1 MVGRMTS
8 DLQSS
13 AGSENRATPVPRT
26 TGHRRVTPDRG
37 APSTSGSV
45 LSVVILAL
53 TFGVAAVWSLVALH
67 QLSSSIVRESAT
79 HLERARR
86 TFDLT
91 RARTLDS
98 LRAQARV
105 MVEDPRLKATLS
117 VEGIDEPTVA
127 DILGDLGKLRS
138 SGFLMVL
145 TPEGRVFAQ
154 AGADELRGLDLSGSS
169 AVKKAQSTLESVTG
183 SWVIGGKIMD
193 LSIMPVRFRTK
204 PIAYLVVGTAVDQD
218 MVNAVADE
226 LGVAVATTTGQTI
239 MLSAPPDDQTKA
251 VFSAVVGQLDS
262 SAPQLFNVNGE
273 TYVAALSELEESG
286 QTRPRLVVAQPLSQ
300 LRAAFATSRWL
311 LFIPPVLV
319 IIAVLFALTAGRRVV
334 VVRQP

>member
-1 MVGRMTS
+1 MSS
-8 DLQSS
+8 DVQSP
-13 AGSENRATPVPRT
+13 AGSQSLATPRSRT
-26 TGHRRVTPDRG
+26 TGNRRATPDRG
-37 APSTSGSV
+37 APGTTGSA
-45 LSVVILAL
+45 LSLVILAL
-53 TFGVAAVWSLVALH
+53 TFGVATVWSLVALH
-67 QLSSSIVRESAT
+67 QLSSSIVREGAS

-105 MVEDPRLKATLS
+105 MVEDPRLKSTLS
-117 VEGIDEPTVA
+117 VDGIDEATVA

-138 SGFLMVL
+138 TGFLMVL
-145 TPEGRVFAQ
+145 SPDGRVFAQ

-169 AVKKAQSTLESVTG
+169 AVKKAQGSVEAVTG
-183 SWVIGGKIMD
+183 SWVIGGKILD
-193 LSIMPVRFRTK
+193 LSIMPVRFGDR

-218 MVNAVADE
+218 MVNAVADQTA
-226 LGVAVATTTGQTI
+226 VAVATTTGQTI

-251 VFSAVVGQLDS
+251 VFAAVIGQLDS

-300 LRAAFATSRWL
+300 LHATFGTSRWL

>member
-1 MVGRMTS
+1 MNS
-8 DLQSS
+8 DVQTP
-13 AGSENRATPVPRT
+13 AGSQSLAAPPPRT
-26 TGHRRVTPDRG
+26 TGNRRVAPDRG
-37 APSTSGSV
+37 TPGTSGSA
-45 LSVVILAL
+45 LSLVILAL

-67 QLSSSIVRESAT
+67 QLSSSIVREGAA

-98 LRAQARV
+98 LRAQSRV
-105 MVEDPRLKATLS
+105 MVEDPRLKSTLT
-117 VEGIDEPTVA
+117 VEGIDEVTVA

-138 SGFLMVL
+138 TGFLMVL
-145 TPEGRVFAQ
+145 SPEGRVFAQ

-169 AVKKAQSTLESVTG
+169 AVKKAQGSTEAVTG

-193 LSIMPVRFRTK
+193 LSIMPVRFGPR
-204 PIAYLVVGTAVDQD
+204 PLAYLVIGTAVDQD
-218 MVNAVADE
+218 MVNAVADQT
-226 LGVAVATTTGQTI
+226 GVAVATTTGQTI
-239 MLSAPPDDQTKA
+239 LLSAPPDDQTRA
-251 VFSAVVGQLDS
+251 VFTAVIGQLDS

-273 TYVAALSELEESG
+273 NYVGAMSELEESG

-300 LRAAFATSRWL
+300 LRATFATSRWL

>member
-1 MVGRMTS
+1 MS
-8 DLQSS
+8 
-13 AGSENRATPVPRT
+13 RT
-26 TGHRRVTPDRG
+26 TGNRRGAPDRG
-37 APSTSGSV
+37 TPGSTGGA
-45 LSVVILAL
+45 LSLVVLAL

-105 MVEDPRLKATLS
+105 MVEDPRLKATLTI
-117 VEGIDEPTVA
+117 EGIDEVTVA

-138 SGFLMVL
+138 TGFLMVL
-145 TPEGRVFAQ
+145 SPDGRVFAQ

-169 AVKKAQSTLESVTG
+169 AVKKAQVSLEAVTG
-183 SWVIGGKIMD
+183 SWVIGGKILD
-193 LSIMPVRFRTK
+193 LSIMPVRFGAK
-204 PIAYLVVGTAVDQD
+204 PIAYLVVGNSVDQD
-218 MVNAVADE
+218 MVNAVADQT
-226 LGVAVATTTGQTI
+226 GVAVATATGQSI
-239 MLSAPPDDQTKA
+239 MLSAPTDEQTKA
-251 VFSAVVGQLDS
+251 MFAAVVGQLES
-262 SAPQLFNVNGE
+262 STPQLFNVNGE
-273 TYVAALSELEESG
+273 SYVGVMSELEESG
-286 QTRPRLVVAQPLSQ
+286 QTRPRLVVAQSLAQS
-300 LRAAFATSRWL
+300 RATFATSRWM

>member
-1 MVGRMTS
+1 MNS
-8 DLQSS
+8 DVQSP
-13 AGSENRATPVPRT
+13 AGSQSLATPTPRT
-26 TGHRRVTPDRG
+26 TGNRRAAPDRG
-37 APSTSGSV
+37 AQGTTGSA
-45 LSVVILAL
+45 LSLVILAL

-105 MVEDPRLKATLS
+105 MVEDPRLKSTLS
-117 VEGIDEPTVA
+117 VDGIDEATVA

-138 SGFLMVL
+138 TGFLMVL
-145 TPEGRVFAQ
+145 SPDGRVFAQ

-169 AVKKAQSTLESVTG
+169 AVKKAQGSVEAVTG
-183 SWVIGGKIMD
+183 SWVIGGKILD
-193 LSIMPVRFRTK
+193 LSIMPVRFGPR

-218 MVNAVADE
+218 MLNAVADQT
-226 LGVAVATTTGQTI
+226 GVAVATTTGQTV
-239 MLSAPPDDQTKA
+239 MLSAPPDDPTKA
-251 VFSAVVGQLDS
+251 VFGAVTGQLDS

-273 TYVAALSELEESG
+273 TYIAALSELEESG

-300 LRAAFATSRWL
+300 LRATFATSRWL

>member
-1 MVGRMTS
+1 MS
-8 DLQSS
+8 
-13 AGSENRATPVPRT
+13 RT
-26 TGHRRVTPDRG
+26 TGNRRPAPDRG
-37 APSTSGSV
+37 TPGTTGSA

-67 QLSSSIVRESAT
+67 QLSSSIVRENAA

-105 MVEDPRLKATLS
+105 MVEDPRLKSTLS
-117 VEGIDEPTVA
+117 VDGIDEPTVA

-138 SGFLMVL
+138 TGFLMVL

-154 AGADELRGLDLSGSS
+154 AGAEELRGLDLSGSS

-183 SWVIGGKIMD
+183 SWVIGGKILD
-193 LSIMPVRFRTK
+193 LSIMPVRFRAK

-218 MVNAVADE
+218 MLNAVADQT
-226 LGVAVATTTGQTI
+226 GVAVATTTGSTI
-239 MLSAPPDDQTKA
+239 LMSAPPDDQTKA
-251 VFSAVVGQLDS
+251 VFSAVVGQLDG

-273 TYVAALSELEESG
+273 TYVAALSDLEESG
-286 QTRPRLVVAQPLSQ
+286 QSRPRLAVAQPLSQ
-300 LRAAFATSRWL
+300 LRGTFATSRWL

>member
-1 MVGRMTS
+1 MGS
-8 DLQSS
+8 QSL
-13 AGSENRATPVPRT
+13 ATPASRT
-26 TGHRRVTPDRG
+26 TGNRRPAPDRG
-37 APSTSGSV
+37 APNTTGGA
-45 LSVVILAL
+45 LSLVVLAL

-105 MVEDPRLKATLS
+105 MVEDPRLKSTLS
-117 VEGIDEPTVA
+117 IDGIDEVTVA

-138 SGFLMVL
+138 AGFLMVL
-145 TPEGRVFAQ
+145 SPEGRVFAQ
-154 AGADELRGLDLSGSS
+154 AGAEELRGLDLSGSS
-169 AVKKAQSTLESVTG
+169 AVKKAQGMAEAVTG

-193 LSIMPVRFRTK
+193 LSIMPVRFGPK
-204 PIAYLVVGTAVDQD
+204 PIAFLVVGQAVDQD
-218 MVNAVADE
+218 MVNAVADQT
-226 LGVAVATTTGQTI
+226 GVAVATTTGQTI
-239 MLSAPPDDQTKA
+239 MLSAPPDEQTKA
-251 VFSAVVGQLDS
+251 MFAAVVGQLES

-273 TYVAALSELEESG
+273 GYVGVMSELEESG
-286 QTRPRLVVAQPLSQ
+286 QSRPRLVVAQSLSQ
-300 LRAAFATSRWL
+300 ARATFATSRWM

>member
-1 MVGRMTS
+1 M
-8 DLQSS
+8 
-13 AGSENRATPVPRT
+13 PRT
-26 TGHRRVTPDRG
+26 TGNRRAAPDRG
-37 APSTSGSV
+37 ASSTSGSV

-117 VEGIDEPTVA
+117 VDGIDEPTVA

-218 MVNAVADE
+218 MLNAVADE
-226 LGVAVATTTGQTI
+226 IGVAVATTTGRTI

-251 VFSAVVGQLDS
+251 MFTAVVGQLDS
-262 SAPQLFNVNGE
+262 SAPQLLNVNGE

-286 QTRPRLVVAQPLSQ
+286 QTRPRLVVAQPLAQ
-300 LRAAFATSRWL
+300 LRATFATSRWL

>member
-1 MVGRMTS
+1 MG
-8 DLQSS
+8 S
-13 AGSENRATPVPRT
+13 A
-26 TGHRRVTPDRG
+26 
-37 APSTSGSV
+37 

-67 QLSSSIVRESAT
+67 QLSSSIVRESVT

-91 RARTLDS
+91 RARALDS
-98 LRAQARV
+98 LRTQGRV
-105 MVEDPRLKATLS
+105 MVEDPRLKTTLT
-117 VEGIDEPTVA
+117 VEGIDEVTVA
-127 DILGDLGKLRS
+127 DILGDMGKLRS
-138 SGFLMVL
+138 TGFLMVL
-145 TPEGRVFAQ
+145 TPDGRVFAQ
-154 AGADELRGLDLSGSS
+154 SGADELRGLDLSGSS
-169 AVKKAQSTLESVTG
+169 AVKKAESTLESVTG

-218 MVNAVADE
+218 MVNSVADQT
-226 LGVAVATTTGQTI
+226 GVVVATTTGSTI
-239 MLSAPPDDQTKA
+239 MLSAPANEQTKA
-251 VFSAVVGQLDS
+251 VLTAVVGPLDS

-273 TYVAALSELEESG
+273 TYVAAMSDLEESG
-286 QTRPRLVVAQPLSQ
+286 QTRPRLVVAQSLSQ
-300 LRAAFATSRWL
+300 SRAAFATSRWM

>member
-1 MVGRMTS
+1 MS
-8 DLQSS
+8 
-13 AGSENRATPVPRT
+13 RT
-26 TGHRRVTPDRG
+26 TGNRRGPEHGSPGSTVG
-37 APSTSGSV
+37 A
-45 LSVVILAL
+45 LSLVILAL

-67 QLSSSIVRESAT
+67 QLSSSIVRETAT

-117 VEGIDEPTVA
+117 TEGIDEVTVA

-138 SGFLMVL
+138 AGFLIVL
-145 TPEGRVFAQ
+145 TPDGRVFAQ

-169 AVKKAQSTLESVTG
+169 AVKKAQGSLEAVTG

-193 LSIMPVRFRTK
+193 LSIMPVRYGQK
-204 PIAYLVVGTAVDQD
+204 PIAYLVVGMAVDQE
-218 MVNAVADE
+218 MLNSVADQT
-226 LGVAVATTTGQTI
+226 GVAVATATGPTV
-239 MLSAPPDDQTKA
+239 MLSAPPGDPTKA
-251 VFSAVVGQLDS
+251 VFTAVVGQLES

-273 TYVAALSELEESG
+273 TYVVAMSELEESG
-286 QTRPRLVVAQPLSQ
+286 QTHPRFVVAQSLSQ
-300 LRAAFATSRWL
+300 PRATFATSRWL

>member
-1 MVGRMTS
+1 MS
-8 DLQSS
+8 DR
-13 AGSENRATPVPRT
+13 GTPGT
-26 TGHRRVTPDRG
+26 TGS
-37 APSTSGSV
+37 A

-67 QLSSSIVRESAT
+67 QLSSSIVRENAT

-117 VEGIDEPTVA
+117 VDGIDEATVA

-154 AGADELRGLDLSGSS
+154 AGAEELRGLDLAGSS
-169 AVKKAQSTLESVTG
+169 AVKKAQATLESVTG

-193 LSIMPVRFRTK
+193 LSIMPVRFRAK

-218 MVNAVADE
+218 MLNAVADQT
-226 LGVAVATTTGQTI
+226 GVAVATTTGQTI
-239 MLSAPPDDQTKA
+239 MLSAPPDDQTRA
-251 VFSAVVGQLDS
+251 VFTAVVGQLDS
-262 SAPQLFNVNGE
+262 SAPQLFTVNGE
-273 TYVAALSELEESG
+273 SYVGALSELEESG
-286 QTRPRLVVAQPLSQ
+286 QTRPRLAVAQPLSQ
-300 LRAAFATSRWL
+300 LRATFATSRWL
-311 LFIPPVLV
+311 LFIPPVLM

>member
-1 MVGRMTS
+1 MNS
-8 DLQSS
+8 DVQSP
-13 AGSENRATPVPRT
+13 AGSQNLATPVPRA
-26 TGHRRVTPDRG
+26 TGNRRPASDRG
-37 APSTSGSV
+37 APGTTGGA
-45 LSVVILAL
+45 LSLVILAL

-98 LRAQARV
+98 LRVQARV
-105 MVEDPRLKATLS
+105 MVEDPRLKSTLS
-117 VEGIDEPTVA
+117 VEGIDEATVA

-138 SGFLMVL
+138 TGFLIVL
-145 TPEGRVFAQ
+145 SPDGRVFAQ
-154 AGADELRGLDLSGSS
+154 AGAEELRGLDLSGSS
-169 AVKKAQSTLESVTG
+169 AVKKAQGSADAVTG
-183 SWVIGGKIMD
+183 SWVIGSKIMD
-193 LSIMPVRFRTK
+193 LSITPVRFGAK

-218 MVNAVADE
+218 TMNAVADQT
-226 LGVAVATTTGQTI
+226 GVAVATTTGSTI
-239 MLSAPPDDQTKA
+239 MLSAPPGDQTRA
-251 VFSAVVGQLDS
+251 VFSAVVGQLEGS
-262 SAPQLFNVNGE
+262 SPQLFNVNGE

-300 LRAAFATSRWL
+300 LRATFATSRWL
-311 LFIPPVLV
+311 LFLPPVLV

>member
-1 MVGRMTS
+1 MS
-8 DLQSS
+8 DR
-13 AGSENRATPVPRT
+13 GTPGT
-26 TGHRRVTPDRG
+26 TGS
-37 APSTSGSV
+37 A

-67 QLSSSIVRESAT
+67 QLSSSIVRENAT

-117 VEGIDEPTVA
+117 VDGIDEATVA

-154 AGADELRGLDLSGSS
+154 AGAEELRGLDLAGSS
-169 AVKKAQSTLESVTG
+169 AVKKAQATLESVTG

-193 LSIMPVRFRTK
+193 LSIMPVRFRAK

-218 MVNAVADE
+218 MLNSVADQT
-226 LGVAVATTTGQTI
+226 GVAVAATTGSTI
-239 MLSAPPDDQTKA
+239 IMSAPPDDQTKT
-251 VFSAVVGQLDS
+251 VFAAVVGQLDG

-273 TYVAALSELEESG
+273 TYVAALSDLEESG
-286 QTRPRLVVAQPLSQ
+286 QTRPRLAVAQPLSQ
-300 LRAAFATSRWL
+300 LRATFATSRWL
-311 LFIPPVLV
+311 LFIPPVLM

>member
-1 MVGRMTS
+1 M
-8 DLQSS
+8 
-13 AGSENRATPVPRT
+13 PRT
-26 TGHRRVTPDRG
+26 TGNRRGPEHGSPGSTGG
-37 APSTSGSV
+37 A
-45 LSVVILAL
+45 LSLVILAL

-67 QLSSSIVRESAT
+67 QLSSSIVRETAT

-98 LRAQARV
+98 LRAQSRV

-117 VEGIDEPTVA
+117 TDGIDEVTIA

-138 SGFLMVL
+138 AGFLIVL
-145 TPEGRVFAQ
+145 TPDGHVFAQ

-169 AVKKAQSTLESVTG
+169 AVKKAQGSLEAVTG

-193 LSIMPVRFRTK
+193 LSIMPVRYGQK
-204 PIAYLVVGTAVDQD
+204 PIAYLVVGLAVDQD
-218 MVNAVADE
+218 MLNSVADQT
-226 LGVAVATTTGQTI
+226 GVAVATATGPTI
-239 MLSAPPDDQTKA
+239 MLSAPPGDPTKA
-251 VFSAVVGQLDS
+251 VFAAVVGQLES

-273 TYVAALSELEESG
+273 TYVAAMSELEESG
-286 QTRPRLVVAQPLSQ
+286 QTRPRLVVAQSLSQ
-300 LRAAFATSRWL
+300 PRATFATSRWL

>member
-1 MVGRMTS
+1 
-8 DLQSS
+8 
-13 AGSENRATPVPRT
+13 
-26 TGHRRVTPDRG
+26 
-37 APSTSGSV
+37 
-45 LSVVILAL
+45 VILAL

-105 MVEDPRLKATLS
+105 LVEDPRLKATLS
-117 VEGIDEPTVA
+117 TDGIDEVTVA

-138 SGFLMVL
+138 AGFLIVL
-145 TPEGRVFAQ
+145 TPDGRVFAQ

-169 AVKKAQSTLESVTG
+169 AVKKAQGSLDAVTG

-193 LSIMPVRFRTK
+193 LSIMPVRYGQR
-204 PIAYLVVGTAVDQD
+204 PIAYLVVGLAVDQD
-218 MVNAVADE
+218 TLNSVADQT
-226 LGVAVATTTGQTI
+226 GVAVATATGSTV
-239 MLSAPPDDQTKA
+239 MLSAPPGDPTKA
-251 VFSAVVGQLDS
+251 VFAAVVGQLDS

-273 TYVAALSELEESG
+273 TYVAAMSELEESG
-286 QTRPRLVVAQPLSQ
+286 QTRPRLVVAQSLSQ
-300 LRAAFATSRWL
+300 ARATFATSRWL

>member
-1 MVGRMTS
+1 MS
-8 DLQSS
+8 
-13 AGSENRATPVPRT
+13 RT
-26 TGHRRVTPDRG
+26 TGSRRSTPDRG
-37 APSTSGSV
+37 TPGSSGSA
-45 LSVVILAL
+45 LSLVVLAL

-91 RARTLDS
+91 RARALDS

-105 MVEDPRLKATLS
+105 MVEDPRLKATLTID
-117 VEGIDEPTVA
+117 GIDEVTVA

-138 SGFLMVL
+138 TGFLMVL
-145 TPEGRVFAQ
+145 SPEGRVFAQ
-154 AGADELRGLDLSGSS
+154 SGADELRGLDLSGSS
-169 AVKKAQSTLESVTG
+169 AVKKAQSSLESVTG
-183 SWVIGGKIMD
+183 SWVIGGKILD
-193 LSIMPVRFRTK
+193 LSIMPVRFGAK

-218 MVNAVADE
+218 MVNAVADQT
-226 LGVAVATTTGQTI
+226 GVAVATATGQTI

-251 VFSAVVGQLDS
+251 MFAAVVGQLDS
-262 SAPQLFNVNGE
+262 STPQLFNVNGE
-273 TYVAALSELEESG
+273 SYVGVMSELEQSG
-286 QTRPRLVVAQPLSQ
+286 QSRPRLVVAQSLSQ
-300 LRAAFATSRWL
+300 PRATFATSRWM

>member
-1 MVGRMTS
+1 M
-8 DLQSS
+8 
-13 AGSENRATPVPRT
+13 PRT
-26 TGHRRVTPDRG
+26 TGNRRGPEHG
-37 APSTSGSV
+37 SSGSTGGA
-45 LSVVILAL
+45 LSLVILAL

-67 QLSSSIVRESAT
+67 QLSSSIVRETAT

-105 MVEDPRLKATLS
+105 MVEDPRLKSTLS
-117 VEGIDEPTVA
+117 TDGIDEVTVA

-138 SGFLMVL
+138 AGFLIVL
-145 TPEGRVFAQ
+145 TPDGRVFAQ

-169 AVKKAQSTLESVTG
+169 AVKKAQGSLEAVTG

-193 LSIMPVRFRTK
+193 LSIMPVRYGQK
-204 PIAYLVVGTAVDQD
+204 PIAYLVVGLAVDQD
-218 MVNAVADE
+218 MLNSVADQT
-226 LGVAVATTTGQTI
+226 GVAVATATGPTI
-239 MLSAPPDDQTKA
+239 MLSAPPGDSTKA
-251 VFSAVVGQLDS
+251 VFAAAVGQLEG

-273 TYVAALSELEESG
+273 TYVAAMSELEESG
-286 QTRPRLVVAQPLSQ
+286 QTRPRLVVAQSLSQ
-300 LRAAFATSRWL
+300 SRATFATSRWL

>member
-1 MVGRMTS
+1 MS
-8 DLQSS
+8 
-13 AGSENRATPVPRT
+13 RT
-26 TGHRRVTPDRG
+26 TGSRRGPDHGGRG
-37 APSTSGSV
+37 STGGA
-45 LSVVILAL
+45 LSLVILAL

-67 QLSSSIVRESAT
+67 QLSSSIVRETAT

-105 MVEDPRLKATLS
+105 MVEDPRLKSTLS
-117 VEGIDEPTVA
+117 TEGIDEVTVA

-138 SGFLMVL
+138 AGFLIVL
-145 TPEGRVFAQ
+145 TPDGRVFAQ

-169 AVKKAQSTLESVTG
+169 AVKSAQRLPDAVTG
-183 SWVIGGKIMD
+183 SWVIGGEIMD
-193 LSIMPVRFRTK
+193 LSIMPVRYGQK
-204 PIAYLVVGTAVDQD
+204 PIAYLVVGLAVDQE
-218 MVNAVADE
+218 MLNSVADQT
-226 LGVAVATTTGQTI
+226 GVAVATATGQTI
-239 MLSAPPDDQTKA
+239 MLSAPAGDPTKQ
-251 VFSAVVGQLDS
+251 VFAAVVGQLES

-273 TYVAALSELEESG
+273 AYVAAMSELEESG
-286 QTRPRLVVAQPLSQ
+286 QTRPRLVVAASLSPP
-300 LRAAFATSRWL
+300 RATFATSRWL